1 MERRGLWTLHGI
13 LSDWWLPAILTT
25 WLVWVPSLLVVYSL
39 PTALQFIMFSIIM
52 TFWTIIQLILEED
65 AKDDSP
71 VEENRMGTYQGTSS
85 SDYNDE
91 NSNSSS
97 NSNAA
102 STPIMDYS
110 ALNINNYSA
119 ADNEIIDD
127 PKAPRYLRH
136 SSNVQ

>member
-1 MERRGLWTLHGI
+1 
-13 LSDWWLPAILTT
+13 
-25 WLVWVPSLLVVYSL
+25 
-39 PTALQFIMFSIIM
+39 M